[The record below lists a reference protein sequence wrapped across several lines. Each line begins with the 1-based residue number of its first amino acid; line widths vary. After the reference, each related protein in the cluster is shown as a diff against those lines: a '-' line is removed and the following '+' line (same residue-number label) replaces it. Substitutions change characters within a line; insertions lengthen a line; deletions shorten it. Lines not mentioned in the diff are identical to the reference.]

1 MKQDPLD
8 NYKKVIL
15 EKLIGLERD
24 TSGKRVYF
32 QDEILKFQSVP
43 ECLESMITHELV
55 SGVTPSGA
63 RQVGPGYNWL
73 TKDLTA
79 WVPVFY
85 DESLET
91 ESTLVLVHDSSTQ
104 RVDVFYVNYSAP
116 ENYYPKTFFY
126 LR

>member
-1 MKQDPLD
+1 MKQDPLN

-24 TSGKRVYF
+24 TSGNRVYF
-32 QDEILKFQSVP
+32 QDEILKFQPVP
-43 ECLESMITHELV
+43 ECLESMITHKLV
-55 SGVTPSGA
+55 SGITPSGA
-63 RQVGPGYNWL
+63 RQVGLGYNSQ
-73 TKDLTA
+73 DNLTA
-79 WVPVFY
+79 WVPVFH

-91 ESTLVLVHDSSTQ
+91 ESTLILVYDSSIQ
-104 RVDVFYVNYSAP
+104 RIDVFYVNYSAP